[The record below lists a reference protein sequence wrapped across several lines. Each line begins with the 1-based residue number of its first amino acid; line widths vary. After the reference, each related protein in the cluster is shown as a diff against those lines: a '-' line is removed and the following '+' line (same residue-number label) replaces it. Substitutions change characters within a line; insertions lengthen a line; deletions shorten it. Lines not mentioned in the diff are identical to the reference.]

1 MVLGLLHIEWLTE
14 QLLPNIH
21 DNSVIV
27 LSNATYHNKL
37 KDKPPTMADRKEI
50 IRNWLRQYG
59 IDFQDHE
66 LK

>member
-14 QLLPNIH
+14 KLLPNIH

-37 KDKPPTMADRKEI
+37 KDKQPTMADRKEI
-50 IRNWLRQYG
+50 IRNWLRQHG
-59 IDFQDHE
+59 IDFQDHK